1 MKKLILAAALLAV
14 PALASAQECETY
26 DTETGGFTVQ
36 TCPVSDDPEQ
46 NTKVIQH
53 SFCADE
59 AGEMVCSEPV
69 AITVPARPAST
80 PDWELDNR
88 AIGLVCHQRVGD
100 EATIYCGHQFGNLWG
115 PISINLCRWQEDG
128 SRTCK
133 TTVSEPHNPL

>member
-1 MKKLILAAALLAV
+1 MKKLILAALLLAS
-14 PALASAQECETY
+14 PALASAQ
-26 DTETGGFTVQ
+26 DTMT
-36 TCPVSDDPEQ
+36 
-46 NTKVIQH
+46 IQR
-53 SFCADE
+53 SSCTTNE
-59 AGEMVCSEPV
+59 AGEMICSEPV

-80 PDWELDNR
+80 PVWELDNR